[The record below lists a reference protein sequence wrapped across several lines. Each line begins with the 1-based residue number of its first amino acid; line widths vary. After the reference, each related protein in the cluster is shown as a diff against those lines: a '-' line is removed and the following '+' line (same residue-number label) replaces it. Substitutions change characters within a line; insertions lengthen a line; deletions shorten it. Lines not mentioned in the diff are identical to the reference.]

1 MSKYISQCLFKIGE
15 DLNTREVS
23 DLMEEFTANPT
34 QDVAA
39 ELVSKITKM
48 YSDTLDLN
56 DVDDQVVEKLFCD
69 LTKIK
74 WSTVIENKEALDK
87 DTIFQINGLTNVIDD
102 ISNVDPELQGL
113 LLRLVA
119 DIDITGDI
127 LELII
132 RHKVLEKYP
141 MVDPEYVLV
150 QSTDEGVNIRL
161 HVDIEE
167 RKGSE
172 GVVDFI
178 NDISNDIL
186 QDVIRSENNYDSP
199 TSPLN

>member
-48 YSDTLDLN
+48 YSDTIDLN

-161 HVDIEE
+161 HNDIEE

>member
-23 DLMEEFTANPT
+23 DLMEDFTANPT

-48 YSDTLDLN
+48 YSDTIDLN

-161 HVDIEE
+161 HIDIEE